1 MTLADRQFLTTSIHT
16 EMSAIFKITFEFT
29 DEAGKNV
36 CNVKTRSKESSW
48 LAAPASSATNA
59 RNKMK
64 KILLLRSL
72 FLIFS
77 CSELQK
83 WQKKVTTIFK
93 EKSKKEGLNKEEPK
107 KADLIV
113 TEEFVSGSEDI
124 PLLAGMQKISDGSL
138 GFDSTVGSIISSSY
152 SSNLDHNEVK
162 IFYLKTLPKMG
173 WGVVRN
179 SIDSAKFRRDKE
191 DLEIEFAEE
200 NGVKLVRFFYSSLTE

>member
-1 MTLADRQFLTTSIHT
+1 
-16 EMSAIFKITFEFT
+16 
-29 DEAGKNV
+29 
-36 CNVKTRSKESSW
+36 
-48 LAAPASSATNA
+48 
-59 RNKMK
+59 MK
-64 KILLLRSL
+64 KILLLSSL

-93 EKSKKEGLNKEEPK
+93 EKSKKEEPK